1 MADLNRRQEETFGS
15 HWSQQYFFLMKME
28 DLLKT
33 YLSSKKDGCK
43 FMPDAATRS
52 DILY

>member
-1 MADLNRRQEETFGS
+1 
-15 HWSQQYFFLMKME
+15 MKME

-33 YLSSKKDGCK
+33 YLSSKKDGSK

-52 DILY
+52 DI